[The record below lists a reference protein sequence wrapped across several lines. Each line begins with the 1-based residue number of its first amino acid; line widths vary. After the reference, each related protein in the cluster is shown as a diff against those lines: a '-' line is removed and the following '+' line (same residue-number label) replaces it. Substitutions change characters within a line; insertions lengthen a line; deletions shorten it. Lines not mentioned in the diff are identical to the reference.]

1 MKLGKHPEGAHVS
14 AAKIDMSSPN
24 MLLRDPV
31 MYRILYKTHHRT
43 ADRWCIY
50 PLYDW
55 THGESDYIEQVS
67 HSLCSLEF
75 KPHRDLYD
83 WFLEALKPS
92 GETSPQTKRVCPYEP
107 LLYCHKQAQAFGIDR
122 GKNC

>member
-1 MKLGKHPEGAHVS
+1 
-14 AAKIDMSSPN
+14 

-31 MYRILYKTHHRT
+31 MYRILFKTHHRT
-43 ADRWCIY
+43 GDSWCIY

-55 THGESDYIEQVS
+55 THGQSDYIEQVS

-83 WFLEALKPS
+83 WFLEALSPLDK
-92 GETSPQTKRVCPYEP
+92 TSLRSKENLR
-107 LLYCHKQAQAFGIDR
+107 A
-122 GKNC
+122 